1 MVVIDQVYQK
11 VLALANKEQRGY
23 ITPQEFNLLA
33 DKAQNEIFD
42 RYFHSMKISEMKPK
56 NQMGV
61 AFDEVEMLQEK
72 LHPFKTSQD
81 FTQTLQSG
89 IFSNSISL
97 PSDLY
102 FINSIRRT
110 EGEVVE
116 LSEKE
121 IMYTEENPLTRATI
135 NKSVYVRRASGT
147 IQLYPIPLEITTY
160 TLDYYRKPI
169 TPKWNYVVVNKK
181 ALYNS
186 ANSTNFEVHVSE
198 EEFLVSRILE
208 LAGIVKMKPGIVE
221 IGKSDKVNIK
231 AEQNS

>member
-147 IQLYPIPLEITTY
+147 MWLLTRRLYIIVLIVQISKYTY
-160 TLDYYRKPI
+160 LKR
-169 TPKWNYVVVNKK
+169 
-181 ALYNS
+181 
-186 ANSTNFEVHVSE
+186 NF
-198 EEFLVSRILE
+198 
-208 LAGIVKMKPGIVE
+208 
-221 IGKSDKVNIK
+221 
-231 AEQNS
+231 